1 MIIVAQLLHDI
12 YLSEEYYGENV
23 LHMGCVAEDA
33 SLVKWLLDIGSDFHR
48 RCYGNFFCCD
58 DQKMHRMDNLE
69 HEEVDIPL
77 KTNYL
82 GYVSWGEYAHN
93 FAAVLNQ
100 EEIFRLILAKGGN
113 CDLQDTNGCN
123 ASHIMVVYDNIKMFD
138 LVVECGAAINITNN
152 LGLTPL
158 TLAAYLARMDMFFH
172 IASIERDVYWQLG
185 NITCSAYPLRY
196 LDTIDSDTGVLNK
209 ISALNLI
216 VFGPKLEHLDLIEY
230 VIVDLLKVKWNT
242 FIKREFFK
250 QMAQFTFFFS
260 LAITAFVTRP
270 RPEGDCET
278 SGQTNQ
284 TWLGN
289 LTDSDLTSLSLEGEA
304 GVEAGNW
311 TGSVSGNE
319 TCLNDQAGLGNCYLY
334 ALETELDYIRC
345 SCEVVIVFL
354 ALLFI
359 LKALRELSFLGL
371 RVFKENMQ
379 LCPSRV
385 IFLIS
390 CVLLQVKH

>member
-1 MIIVAQLLHDI
+1 M
-12 YLSEEYYGENV
+12 
-23 LHMGCVAEDA
+23 
-33 SLVKWLLDIGSDFHR
+33 
-48 RCYGNFFCCD
+48 
-58 DQKMHRMDNLE
+58 
-69 HEEVDIPL
+69 
-77 KTNYL
+77 
-82 GYVSWGEYAHN
+82 
-93 FAAVLNQ
+93 
-100 EEIFRLILAKGGN
+100 
-113 CDLQDTNGCN
+113 
-123 ASHIMVVYDNIKMFD
+123 
-138 LVVECGAAINITNN
+138 TNN

-242 FIKREFFK
+242 FVKREFFK

-270 RPEGDCET
+270 RPEAACEAPD
-278 SGQTNQ
+278 QTEVSNE
-284 TWLGN
+284 TWAGN
-289 LTDSDLTSLSLEGEA
+289 LTGLEGE
-304 GVEAGNW
+304 GEAGNW
-311 TGSVSGNE
+311 TGSMSGNE
-319 TCLNDQAGLGNCYLY
+319 TCPNGQAGLGNCYLY
-334 ALETELDYIRC
+334 SLDTELDYVRC
-345 SCEVVIVFL
+345 SCEVLIVFL

-359 LKALRELSFLGL
+359 LKAVKELSFLGL

-390 CVLLQVKH
+390 CVLLQVRLYNC